1 MFWFIVRKEH
11 VFGFPLDLY
20 LSFLPNF
27 VGGLLQVEPL
37 SKASDSTDA
46 GEQTSYSLP
55 LPGL

>member
-1 MFWFIVRKEH
+1 MVRKEH

-46 GEQTSYSLP
+46 GEQTSYSLR